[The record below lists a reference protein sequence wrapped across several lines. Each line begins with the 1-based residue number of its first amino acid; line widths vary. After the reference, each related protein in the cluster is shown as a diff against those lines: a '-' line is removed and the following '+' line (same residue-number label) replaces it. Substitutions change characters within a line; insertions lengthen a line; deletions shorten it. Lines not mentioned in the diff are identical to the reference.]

1 MTADRKLFI
10 GIDVGSTTVK
20 CVVVEP
26 ATLELLWSR
35 YQRHETHQA
44 EVVAEMLTDIE
55 AAFPDHP
62 RADIRTFI
70 TGSGAGPIAEQLGS
84 RFVQEVNAVSI
95 AVEKLHPEVNSVV
108 ELGGQDAKI
117 IIFKDNP
124 KSGERQ
130 VIASMNDKC
139 ASGTG
144 ATIDKCLLKLG
155 MPRDELATL
164 RFDDG
169 KLHHVAAK
177 CGVFAETDIVNLIKA
192 GIPSDEL
199 MNSLI
204 DAIVMQNLSV
214 LTRGNT
220 LRDKVLL
227 LGGPN
232 TFLPFLQEC
241 WRLRIPEIWAERGHD
256 APDLPVE
263 ELIFA
268 PENAQ
273 YYAACGAAVFGM
285 EEPGDAGVYLGV
297 EPLKEFIANGR
308 KAQLGATAGPPLIG
322 ESESLDAF
330 KEQYRVPKF
339 TPPDLAPGTHI
350 RGYVG
355 FDGGSTSSKAVLI
368 DEAGEIVT
376 KQYLI
381 SKGNPIAD
389 TKEIMARFRDF
400 ATERQ
405 CTLEMLGF
413 GATGYAA
420 DVLDNAV
427 RCDANIVETV
437 AHMISATRYC
447 GDDIDVICDIG
458 GQDIKVL
465 FLQNGTVRN
474 FRLSNQ
480 CSAGNGMLLQ
490 AMADQFGIDVKDYAD
505 VAFTADLSPK
515 FSYGCAVFLDTDRVN
530 FQKEGFTREE
540 LFAGLAMVLP
550 KNIWQYVVQIPRMAE
565 LGRKFVLQGGT
576 QHNLAAVKAQAD
588 YITERVPGAEVVVH
602 PHCGE
607 AGAIGAAFEARR
619 VVERTGRSQCIGL
632 DSMIDLE
639 FTATTDETTRCNFC
653 ANNCS
658 RTFIDTLTPDGGK
671 SRYIAGFSCE
681 KGTVESKEEVVHLNQ
696 ERKRLK
702 GEYPNLV
709 EYDASLVF
717 KHFRDVEPTPEEGT
731 PIGDEEVKRGLFGY
745 GQVRRKAFTRPFRA
759 SPDAA
764 HERRKTIRIGIPR
777 VLNTYT
783 FGPFLRSYL
792 ESLGVP
798 PRNVVFSDE
807 TSEQLWLDG
816 GKYGSIDPCYPSKV
830 SLAHI
835 HNLLHLKQARK
846 PLDYIWFP
854 GTTALPTF
862 VSHTQGAAACPIVA
876 GSAAVAHAAFT
887 KEKDFFAAA
896 GVEYVYDSLNFE
908 VPNLTR
914 EQLFETWGERLGVS
928 RDEND
933 WACEQGWEAL
943 RLCEDELQLRGLEL
957 LVKAERDNSLVLLML
972 GRPYHN
978 DPGLNH
984 DVLEEFQALGYPVMS
999 IRSIPKDPA
1008 YLARFFEDDLKN
1020 GHIADVFDVRDVWPE
1035 NYSANSVQK
1044 VWAAKFAAR
1053 HPNVAVLDLSS
1064 FKCGNDAPI
1073 YGMIDDIIGAGDTPY
1088 LALHDL
1094 DANKPSG
1101 SIKLRVKTYAY
1112 ALDLYKERLEDMAT
1126 RRAALEESVVTRR
1139 ETLVADYKDNLEH
1152 RIHAV
1157 GPGTWQALESA
1168 FEAYLDAGSTQEDED
1183 DNTEE
1188 TVLRTDGAELAQGR
1202 NSHPVRPAAEED
1214 RREDA
1219 AQAWT

>member
-1 MTADRKLFI
+1 MKGNLYI

-26 ATLELLWSR
+26 LTLDLLWTR

-44 EVVAEMLTDIE
+44 EVVAEMLADIE
-55 AAFPDHP
+55 RAFPDCEHT
-62 RADIRTFI
+62 DIRTFI
-70 TGSGAGPIAEQLGS
+70 TGSGAGPIAAQLGS

-95 AVEKLHPEVNSVV
+95 AVERLHPDVNSVV

-117 IIFKDNP
+117 IIFKENP
-124 KSGERQ
+124 KTGERQ

-144 ATIDKCLLKLG
+144 ATIDKCLIKLG
-155 MPRDELATL
+155 MPRDELATQ
-164 RFDDG
+164 RFDPG
-169 KLHHVAAK
+169 RLHNVAAK

-192 GIPSDEL
+192 GVPSDEL

-204 DAIVMQNLSV
+204 DAIVKQNLSV

-232 TFLPFLQEC
+232 SFLPFLQEC
-241 WRLRIPEIWAERGHD
+241 WRLRIPETWTDRGHD
-256 APDLPVE
+256 APDVDVD

-273 YYAACGAAVFGM
+273 YYAARGAAMFGM
-285 EEPGDAGVYLGV
+285 EEPGDEGVFQGLDK
-297 EPLKEFIANGR
+297 LANFIANGR
-308 KAQLGATAGPPLIG
+308 KAQLGASAGLPLLGHEDDLDVFRARYSVPEFMPPGL
-322 ESESLDAF
+322 
-330 KEQYRVPKF
+330 VP
-339 TPPDLAPGTHI
+339 DTHI
-350 RGYVG
+350 RGYIG

-368 DEAGEIVT
+368 GEEGEILT

-381 SKGNPIAD
+381 SKGNPITDA
-389 TKEIMARFRDF
+389 KEIMAAIRSF
-400 ATERQ
+400 ATDRQ
-405 CTLEMLGF
+405 CTLEVLGF

-420 DVLDNAV
+420 DVLDNAI

-447 GDDIDVICDIG
+447 GDDVDVICDIG

-490 AMADQFGIDVKDYAD
+490 AMADQFGVDIQDYAD
-505 VAFTADLSPK
+505 IAFGAELSPK

-540 LFAGLAMVLP
+540 LFAGLARVLP

-576 QHNLAAVKAQAD
+576 QNNLAVVKAQVD
-588 YITERVPGAEVVVH
+588 YIAERVPGAEIMVH

-607 AGAIGAAFEARR
+607 AGAIGAALEARR
-619 VVERTGRSQCIGL
+619 AVERRGRSRCIGL
-632 DSMIDLE
+632 DAIIDLA
-639 FTATTDETTRCNFC
+639 FTTRTDEETRCNFC
-653 ANNCS
+653 TNNCS
-658 RTFIDTLTPDGGK
+658 RTFIDTVTPDGGK

-681 KGTVESKEEVVHLNQ
+681 KGTVESKEEVVRLNQ

-709 EYDASLVF
+709 EYDAVLGF
-717 KHFRDVEPTPEEGT
+717 RHFHDVLPPPAEGT
-731 PIGDEEVKRGLFGY
+731 LITDEEVIRGWFGY
-745 GQVRRKAFTRPFRA
+745 VSVLRLPVEQPFRA
-759 SPDAA
+759 SPKPAW
-764 HERRKTIRIGIPR
+764 ERRKDIRIGIPR

-792 ESLGVP
+792 EALGIT

-807 TSEQLWLDG
+807 TTEQLWQEG

-835 HNLLHLKQARK
+835 HNLLHHKQSRR

-854 GTTALPTF
+854 GITAMPTF
-862 VSHTQGAAACPIVA
+862 VSHTQGSSACPIVA
-876 GSAAVAHAAFT
+876 GSSAVGSAAFT
-887 KEKDFFAAA
+887 NEKDFFAAA
-896 GVEYVYDSLNFE
+896 GVEYIYDPVNFE
-908 VPNLTR
+908 IGNQAHQ
-914 EQLFETWGERLGVS
+914 QLFDTWGERLGVT

-933 WACEQGWEAL
+933 WACLQGWEAM
-943 RLCEDELQLRGLEL
+943 RLCENELQRRGLEL
-957 LVKAERDNSLVLLML
+957 LNKAEQDNGLVLLML

-984 DVLEEFQALGYPVMS
+984 DVLEEFQTLGYPVLS

-1008 YLARFFEDDLKN
+1008 WLARFFKDDLAS
-1020 GHIADVFDVRDVWPE
+1020 GRIRDVFDINDVWPE
-1035 NYSANSVQK
+1035 NYSTNSAQK

-1064 FKCGNDAPI
+1064 FKCGNDSPT
-1073 YGMIDDIIGAGDTPY
+1073 YGIIDSIIGASDTPY

-1094 DANKPSG
+1094 DANKPGG
-1101 SIKLRVKTYAY
+1101 SIRLRVKTYAY
-1112 ALDLYKERLEDMAT
+1112 ALDLYKERLEDLAA
-1126 RRAALEESVVTRR
+1126 RRSALEQSLVARRR
-1139 ETLVADYKDNLEH
+1139 ELLAAYRVELEDNI
-1152 RIHAV
+1152 RIA
-1157 GPGTWQALESA
+1157 GPGAWQAMEEA
-1168 FEAYLDAGSTQEDED
+1168 FEIYLDTDAEVTGDEGI
-1183 DNTEE
+1183 
-1188 TVLRTDGAELAQGR
+1188 DGAGEAGGPDTVGVIPAGGEEQPK
-1202 NSHPVRPAAEED
+1202 NFTEAAE
-1214 RREDA
+1214 
-1219 AQAWT
+1219 

>member
-1 MTADRKLFI
+1 MTADGRQFV

-20 CVVVEP
+20 CVVIDP
-26 ATLELLWSR
+26 STLDILWGR

-44 EVVAEMLTDIE
+44 EVVAEMLGEIE
-55 AAFPDHP
+55 QAYPDTE
-62 RADIRTFI
+62 RGDFRTFI
-70 TGSGAGPIAEQLGS
+70 TGSGAGPIAEHIGS

-95 AVEKLHPEVNSVV
+95 AVEKLHPEVKSVI

-124 KSGERQ
+124 ETGERQ
-130 VIASMNDKC
+130 TIASMNDKC

-155 MPRDELATL
+155 MQRDALAAL
-164 RFDDG
+164 RFDPG

-192 GIPSDEL
+192 GVPSDEL
-199 MNSLI
+199 MNSLA

-220 LRDKVLL
+220 LRNRVLL

-241 WRLRIPEIWAERGHD
+241 WRLRIPETWQERGH
-256 APDLPVE
+256 AVPNLPVE
-263 ELIFA
+263 ELIFT
-268 PENAQ
+268 PENAE
-273 YYAACGAAVFGM
+273 YYAASGAAVFGM
-285 EEPGDAGVYLGV
+285 EEPDDGGVYLG
-297 EPLKEFIANGR
+297 LDRLRDFIANGR
-308 KAQLGATAGPPLIG
+308 KAQLGQSAGPPLIG
-322 ESESLDAF
+322 EGQDLITF
-330 KEQYRVPKF
+330 TRQYKAPVF
-339 TPPDLAPGTHI
+339 SPPEIAPGTQI
-350 RGYVG
+350 RGYIG

-368 DEAGEIVT
+368 GEDGEIVT

-381 SKGNPIAD
+381 SEGNPIAD
-389 TKEIMARFRDF
+389 AKNILARIRDF
-400 ATERQ
+400 ATERK
-405 CTLEMLGF
+405 CTLEILGF

-447 GDDIDVICDIG
+447 GDDVDVICDIG

-465 FLQNGTVRN
+465 FMQNGSVRN

-490 AMADQFGIDVKDYAD
+490 AMADQFGIDVRDYAD
-505 VAFTADLSPK
+505 TAFSAELSPK

-576 QHNLAAVKAQAD
+576 QHNLAAVKAQVD
-588 YITERVPGAEVVVH
+588 YIMERVPDAEVVVH

-607 AGAIGAAFEARR
+607 AGAIGAALEARR
-619 VVERTGRSQCIGL
+619 VVERRGESCFIGF
-632 DSMIDLE
+632 DAAIDLV
-639 FTATTDETTRCNFC
+639 FTSRTDETTRCNFC
-653 ANNCS
+653 PNNCS
-658 RTFIDTLTPDGGK
+658 RTFIDTTAPGGGT

-681 KGTVESKEEVVHLNQ
+681 KGTVESKQEVIRLNQ

-702 GEYPNLV
+702 AEYPNLV
-709 EYDASLVF
+709 EYDAGLAF
-717 KHFRDVEPTPEEGT
+717 RHFYDVAAAPEDGT
-731 PIGDEEVKRGLFGY
+731 AIADEDVTRTWFGY
-745 GQVRRKAFTRPFRA
+745 GPIRRREIERPFRA

-764 HERRKTIRIGIPR
+764 REKRKDIRVGIPR
-777 VLNTYT
+777 VLNNYT
-783 FGPFLRSYL
+783 FGPFLRGYL
-792 ESLGVP
+792 ESVGIS

-807 TSEQLWLDG
+807 TSEQLWQDG

-830 SLAHI
+830 ALAHI
-835 HNLLHLKQARK
+835 HHLLHVKHARK

-854 GTTALPTF
+854 GVTAMPTF
-862 VSHTQGAAACPIVA
+862 VSYAMAANACPIVS
-876 GSAAVAHAAFT
+876 GTPAVASAAFT
-887 KEKDFFAAA
+887 KEKDFFAEA
-896 GVEYVYDSLNFE
+896 GLEYVYGSINFE
-908 VPNLTR
+908 MENLTR
-914 EQLFETWGERLGVS
+914 QQLFDAWGARLDITQ
-928 RDEND
+928 DESD
-933 WACEQGWEAL
+933 WACEQGWEAM
-943 RLCEDELQLRGLEL
+943 RLCERELQLRGLEIL
-957 LVKAERDNSLVLLML
+957 TKAEKENNVVLLMI

-984 DVLEEFQALGYPVMS
+984 DVVEEFQALGYPVLS
-999 IRSIPKDPA
+999 IRSIPKDA
-1008 YLARFFEDDLKN
+1008 TYLARYFRKDLDG
-1020 GHIADVFDVRDVWPE
+1020 GHIRDVFDVSDVWPE

-1064 FKCGNDAPI
+1064 FKCGNDAPT
-1073 YGMIDDIIGAGDTPY
+1073 YGIIDNIIGAGNTPY
-1088 LALHDL
+1088 LALHDF

-1112 ALDLYKERLEDMAT
+1112 TLELYKEHLIDTAPKQSTLDRSIAE
-1126 RRAALEESVVTRR
+1126 RRAQ
-1139 ETLVADYKDNLEH
+1139 LVAEHKAKLEH
-1152 RIHAV
+1152 KIRDAS
-1157 GPGTWQALESA
+1157 PGAWQALEAA
-1168 FEAYLDAGSTQEDED
+1168 FEAYLEKDCVSAGD
-1183 DNTEE
+1183 DNIVSADFLSGHE
-1188 TVLRTDGAELAQGR
+1188 A
-1202 NSHPVRPAAEED
+1202 HPAPRSQRSSPVHGYG
-1214 RREDA
+1214 
-1219 AQAWT
+1219 